1 MLPRRQ
7 VAQPPC
13 LGGTYA
19 SRYTSPMSTPTV
31 DIKKLTADER
41 LRLIEDLWESLR
53 KTPDSVPLTPAQIA
67 ELDRRLDEMDNGE
80 TASTSWD
87 ELKSKLLDRLR

>member
-1 MLPRRQ
+1 
-7 VAQPPC
+7 
-13 LGGTYA
+13 
-19 SRYTSPMSTPTV
+19 MSTPTL

-53 KTPDSVPLTPAQIA
+53 RTPESVPLTPAQIA
-67 ELDRRLDEMDNGE
+67 ELDRRLDEMDEGE